1 MRLLAAIAEMGV
13 GGAERVVVESLRSVA
28 EHGDEAAL
36 LAATGPLDADLAGLP
51 LQRWLLPQGRTK
63 RALLGSAAAARRAV
77 ASFRPDIVHAHNV
90 RVAAITR
97 LGIQAARPLGR
108 PPLLVT
114 YHGVP
119 ETETKTAARLL
130 RVADAIVCVSA
141 GLEAQ
146 LAANGVPSERL
157 SVIPNGVPDA
167 SPLDPAR
174 AASLRA
180 ELGIAAEAP
189 LVAVVGRLVP
199 QKAHD
204 RFLGAAARVVA
215 AVPEARFL
223 VIGDGPLRAESEAL
237 SAKLDLTD
245 AVTFTG
251 LRSDAT
257 DLIGISDLLV
267 FSSVWEGLSIA
278 ALEALARGVPV
289 VSTEVDG
296 SAELLGSGA
305 GVVVA
310 QDDIA
315 LADGIIVALADPV
328 ARQRMGAE
336 GRLLHAERFST
347 ARMMQRYRAVYAAL
361 GAAG

>member
-13 GGAERVVVESLRSVA
+13 GGAERVVVESLRSEA
-28 EHGDEAAL
+28 EHGDAIGL
-36 LAATGPLDADLAGLP
+36 LAAPGPLDVDLEGLP
-51 LQRWLLPQGRTK
+51 LRRWPLPRGRSK
-63 RALLGSAAAARRAV
+63 RALLGAAATAGRAV
-77 ASFRPDIVHAHNV
+77 AGFRPDVVHAHNV
-90 RVAAITR
+90 RVAAVTR
-97 LGIQAARPLGR
+97 LGAQAARPLGR

-119 ETETKTAARLL
+119 EAETKAAARLL
-130 RVADAIVCVSA
+130 RLADAVVCVSA

-146 LAANGVPSERL
+146 LAANGVPAERL

-167 SPLDPAR
+167 TPLDPAR

-180 ELGIAAEAP
+180 ELGIAPAAP

-204 RFLGAAARVVA
+204 RFLRAAARVLA
-215 AVPEARFL
+215 AAPEARFL
-223 VIGDGPLRAESEAL
+223 VVGDGPLRAEREAL
-237 SAKLDLTD
+237 SAELGLAD
-245 AVTFTG
+245 AVVFTG
-251 LRSDAT
+251 LRSEAT
-257 DLIGISDLLV
+257 DLIALSDLLV

-305 GVVVA
+305 GVIVA
-310 QDDIA
+310 QDDDA
-315 LADGIIVALADPV
+315 LADGIIAALADPA
-328 ARQRMGAE
+328 ARRRMGAQ
-336 GRLLHAERFST
+336 GRRLHAERFST
-347 ARMMQRYRAVYAAL
+347 ARMMERYRALYAAL
-361 GAAG
+361 GATR

>member
-1 MRLLAAIAEMGV
+1 MGV
-13 GGAERVVVESLRSVA
+13 GGAERVVVESLRNVA
-28 EHGDEAAL
+28 EHGEEIAL
-36 LAATGPLDADLAGLP
+36 LAAPGPLDSDLAGLP
-51 LQRWLLPQGRTK
+51 LRRWPLPPGRSK
-63 RALLGSAAAARRAV
+63 RALLGGVATAGRAV

-90 RVAAITR
+90 RVAALTR
-97 LGIQAARPLGR
+97 VGIQAARPLGR

-119 ETETKTAARLL
+119 EAETKTAARLL
-130 RVADAIVCVSA
+130 RLADAVVCVSA

-146 LAANGVPSERL
+146 LAANGVPAERL

-167 SPLDPAR
+167 APLEPAR

-180 ELGIAAEAP
+180 ELGILPEAP

-204 RFLGAAARVVA
+204 RFLRAAARVHA

-237 SAKLDLTD
+237 AADLGL
-245 AVTFTG
+245 AGSVVFTG

-257 DLIGISDLLV
+257 DLIALSDLLV
-267 FSSVWEGLSIA
+267 FSSIWEGLSIA

-296 SAELLGSGA
+296 STELLASGA
-305 GVVVA
+305 GVVVP
-310 QDDIA
+310 QDDVA
-315 LADGIIVALADPV
+315 LADGIIDVLADPG
-328 ARQRMGAE
+328 ARRRMGAE
-336 GRLLHAERFST
+336 GLRLHAERFST
-347 ARMMQRYRAVYAAL
+347 ARMMQRYRALYAAL